1 MTLCQFLVIFQ
12 SKTNYAFLSCL
23 FCRFRSSKYHVFQ
36 RFLRSGSFILIRI
49 FCKMLGEFSLDL
61 YEGPRRRKKIAPPKQ
76 KFFILAQR
84 KKKKKKK
91 YVPTKRKPLG
101 PAKFFFHERVLETQV
116 VMCKNFQLDILILS
130 TVFFNCPKPRE
141 HPTHPVQDLQT

>member
-1 MTLCQFLVIFQ
+1 MTLCQFLIIFQ

-23 FCRFRSSKYHVFQ
+23 FCRFRSSKYHVFR

-49 FCKMLGEFSLDL
+49 VFLILGEFFYDL
-61 YEGPRRRKKIAPPKQ
+61 YEGPRKKNCPPPQ
-76 KFFILAQR
+76 PKFFYSGSEKR
-84 KKKKKKK
+84 KKK

-141 HPTHPVQDLQT
+141 HPTHPVYVI